1 MDAKERMHITE
12 EKEEGETGE
21 EWEEKVCRRNAA
33 NFGGLFCFSCMHNEG
48 QLALP
53 VKWTSVSQAGNK
65 KISEPLLFTKSS
77 DTAEQIGTGL
87 DQEKS
92 LAWYS
97 KEELKEEWEM
107 LQWQLTFHDFSK
119 RTKEWAVSRRFP
131 STEKQTCT
139 YEDSHS
145 PEGPSSPTLLIM

>member
-53 VKWTSVSQAGNK
+53 VK
-65 KISEPLLFTKSS
+65 
-77 DTAEQIGTGL
+77 
-87 DQEKS
+87 
-92 LAWYS
+92 
-97 KEELKEEWEM
+97 
-107 LQWQLTFHDFSK
+107 
-119 RTKEWAVSRRFP
+119 
-131 STEKQTCT
+131 
-139 YEDSHS
+139 
-145 PEGPSSPTLLIM
+145 